1 MQPSFRRLVIPL
13 AAAIAVGAMAA
24 PAAADPADAPSESQ
38 IAESRAAG
46 AAAAA
51 TVGRANAQLAIADAE
66 LDRLSAEVAQA
77 VEAYN
82 GAVWRL
88 QQAQEAAAAAQAR
101 AAESAVELADARN
114 RVGRFAASAYR
125 AGGDL
130 GQMSALLEASGPQA
144 LVERSSALEAV
155 ASHQSDVLDQV
166 RVQEVVNSILDGQ
179 AADALAEAKNA
190 AEAVRAAKADAEARV
205 ATQQQLLTN
214 IEQTRDAAEADL
226 EAATAQTDALER
238 QRREALARAERE
250 RREAAER
257 AAAQAAAERASRAA
271 PAPSRSAAPS
281 PEVVGG
287 NGQRPAPAPSWSP
300 PLTGGSSSGTTS
312 GAQAAIEYARAQ
324 IGKPYQWAASGP
336 DRFDCSGLTMRA
348 WQAGGVTLPHWSVA
362 QYSQALKVSTSQAR
376 PGDLVFF
383 GSDPT
388 DAGSIYH
395 VGLYIGDGQMIEAP
409 YTGANV
415 RISSVNRAS
424 FFGFA
429 RP

>member
-1 MQPSFRRLVIPL
+1 MQPSVRRLVIPL
-13 AAAIAVGAMAA
+13 AAAIAVGVMAA
-24 PAAADPADAPSESQ
+24 PAAAEPGDAPSESQ

-46 AAAAA
+46 EAAAA

-66 LDRLSAEVAQA
+66 LDRLSADVARA

-82 GAVWRL
+82 GAVWQL
-88 QQAQEAAAAAQAR
+88 QQAQDAAAAAQAR
-101 AAESAVELADARN
+101 ATASAAELSDARD

-130 GQMSALLEASGPQA
+130 GQVSALLDSTGPQA

-179 AADALAEAKNA
+179 AADALAAAKNA

-205 ATQQQLLTN
+205 ATQQQLLAN
-214 IEQTRDAAEADL
+214 IEQTRNSAEADL

-238 QRREALARAERE
+238 QRRDALARQERE
-250 RREAAER
+250 RQEAAER

-271 PAPSRSAAPS
+271 PAPSRSAAPA

-287 NGQRPAPAPSWSP
+287 NGQRPTPAPSWSP

-324 IGKPYQWAASGP
+324 IGKPYQWAAAGP

-348 WQAGGVTLPHWSVA
+348 WQAGGVSLPHWSVA
-362 QYSQALKVSTSQAR
+362 QYSQSLKVPTSQAR

-395 VGLYIGDGQMIEAP
+395 VALYIGDGQMIEAP